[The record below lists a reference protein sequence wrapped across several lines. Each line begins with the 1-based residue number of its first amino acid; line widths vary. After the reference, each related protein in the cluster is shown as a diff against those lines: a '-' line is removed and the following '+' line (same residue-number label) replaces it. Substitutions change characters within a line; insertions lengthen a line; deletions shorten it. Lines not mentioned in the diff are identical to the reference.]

1 MGASTTN
8 PNMFSPQQTQGQANT
23 QFYMQNTYNP
33 DFMSSLPGMDFLNN
47 MSGGGGGDGD
57 GDFKIDAGGLGD
69 LGFGMGL
76 DMQHDWSDGQ
86 QYDLFDGFFFGNGNG
101 NGNGNGYGGGYN
113 AGGGTS

>member
-1 MGASTTN
+1 MGSSTTN
-8 PNMFSPQQTQGQANT
+8 PNMFSPQQTQAQANT

-101 NGNGNGYGGGYN
+101 NGNGYGGGYN